1 MHTVEAEDQIVAKA
15 LLILSRRCAPGE
27 AMGSP
32 ETVKQYLTVRAAL
45 HSREVFG
52 CMFLDAQNCI
62 LACEDMFAGTL
73 TQTSVYP
80 REVVRRCMELNA
92 CSIIFTHNHPSG
104 NPTPSRADEMLTS
117 TLKTALSL
125 VDVRVLDHVITAG
138 GQALSM
144 AEKGLI

>member
-1 MHTVEAEDQIVAKA
+1 MHQVEAEDQIVAQA

-27 AMGSP
+27 AMVSP
-32 ETVKQYLTVRAAL
+32 ATVKHYLTVRAAF

-52 CMFLDAQNCI
+52 CMFLDVRNCI

-80 REVVRRCMELNA
+80 REIVRRCLELGA
-92 CSIIFTHNHPSG
+92 AHVILTHNHPSG
-104 NPTPSRADEMLTS
+104 NPTHSRADEALTAK
-117 TLKTALSL
+117 LKTALDL

-138 GQALSM
+138 GAALSM
-144 AEKGLI
+144 AEQGLI